1 MAGSDGERLLTP
13 AEAGALLRVD
23 PSTVSRWHRQG
34 LIPGLRTPGG
44 HRRFRESDV
53 RALMQPSPA
62 DALWRRQAAAGAG
75 NTRSGPR
82 SQALQGGQGP

>member
-13 AEAGALLRVD
+13 AEVAVMLRVD

-34 LIPGLRTPGG
+34 LIEGIRTPGG

-53 RALMQPSPA
+53 RALMTVS
-62 DALWRRQAAAGAG
+62 
-75 NTRSGPR
+75 NTN
-82 SQALQGGQGP
+82 A

>member
-13 AEAGALLRVD
+13 AEAAGMLRVD

-44 HRRFRESDV
+44 HRRFRESDI

-62 DALWRRQAAAGAG
+62 SALWPRRAAASAW
-75 NTRSGPR
+75 NARSSPR
-82 SQALQGGQGP
+82 SNPA

>member
-13 AEAGALLRVD
+13 AEVAVILRVD

-34 LIPGLRTPGG
+34 LIDGIRTPGG

-62 DALWRRQAAAGAG
+62 DALWQRQAAAGAT
-75 NTRSGPR
+75 NTRSGPG
-82 SQALQGGQGP
+82 SETY

>member
-13 AEAGALLRVD
+13 AEAAGMLRVD

-53 RALMQPSPA
+53 RALMQPSPSNA
-62 DALWRRQAAAGAG
+62 
-75 NTRSGPR
+75 
-82 SQALQGGQGP
+82 